1 LLRAVVES
9 SDPAVECCHDAA
21 HLIECARATMPLIR
35 PATEADLPDI
45 LAIYNDAV
53 AHSTA
58 IWNETLVDLED
69 RRAWLAER
77 RRRGFPV
84 LVAEENRHVL
94 GYASFGDFRPF
105 EGYRI
110 TCEHSVYVAE
120 SARRRGIGTA
130 LVAALI
136 EEARRQGKESMVGAI
151 DAANTDSIGLH
162 EKLGFLEVGRMPG
175 VGKKFGRKLDLV
187 LMQKVL

>member
-1 LLRAVVES
+1 M
-9 SDPAVECCHDAA
+9 PA
-21 HLIECARATMPLIR
+21 IR
-35 PATEADLPDI
+35 SATEADLPAI
-45 LAIYNDAV
+45 LAIYNHAV

-58 IWNETLVDLED
+58 IWNETPSDLES
-69 RRAWLAER
+69 RCAWMRER
-77 RRRGFPV
+77 LGRGFPI
-84 LVAEENRHVL
+84 LVADDAVQVV

-120 SARRRGIGTA
+120 GARRRGIGTA

-136 EEARRQGKESMVGAI
+136 EEARKLGKQSMVGGI

-162 EKLGFLEVGRMPG
+162 EKLGFVEVARMPG
-175 VGKKFGRKLDLV
+175 VGTKFGRKLDLV
-187 LMQKVL
+187 LMQKAL

>member
-1 LLRAVVES
+1 MA
-9 SDPAVECCHDAA
+9 
-21 HLIECARATMPLIR
+21 LIR
-35 PATEADLPDI
+35 PASEADLPGI

-58 IWNETLVDLED
+58 IWNETPVDLEN
-69 RRAWLAER
+69 RRAWLRER
-77 RRRGFPV
+77 RAKGFPV
-84 LVAEENRHVL
+84 LVAEEDGAVV

-120 SARRRGIGTA
+120 GARRRGIGGA

-136 EEARRQGKESMVGAI
+136 AEARRQGKESMVGAI
-151 DAANTDSIGLH
+151 DGTNLDSIGLH
-162 EKLGFLEVGRMPG
+162 EKLGFVEVGRMPG